1 MNILCIG
8 DSLTAGYGVPREQC
22 WVSLLDRQT
31 QHHWQNAGISG
42 DTTPGMLARLQ
53 QLLPSKPDLII
64 WMGGINDIL
73 LTGSADQAKCCT
85 MAFVNQCAAAG
96 IRPVIGIPFLIRDVA
111 RPWNKLCDL
120 DACIP
125 VLEEYILWLLRL
137 CDAAMLRKVDFRA
150 AGECLLSDGMHPDP
164 RGHRMMADAVL
175 ASLHLREASL

>member
-53 QLLPSKPDLII
+53 QLPSKPDLII

-73 LTGSADQAKCCT
+73 LTG
-85 MAFVNQCAAAG
+85 
-96 IRPVIGIPFLIRDVA
+96 
-111 RPWNKLCDL
+111 
-120 DACIP
+120 
-125 VLEEYILWLLRL
+125 
-137 CDAAMLRKVDFRA
+137 
-150 AGECLLSDGMHPDP
+150 
-164 RGHRMMADAVL
+164 
-175 ASLHLREASL
+175 